1 MGPFHRRGVDHRF
14 VRQVVSVQHQPSH
27 WLPMDI
33 WEVECKIM
41 EVKKY
46 TAPYYDIDAKFRR
59 PDMELITAYHVQNPF
74 LMGIYKLRKE
84 QLAMQLAHEQRHV
97 KERFLYFPTNFK
109 NLELIL
115 RNNFQ
120 AAIHQR
126 TDKMMFYTNSAQA
139 NQALSDMET
148 DNANP
153 RLMLVA
159 RVVIGLTREIE
170 DEIWEQAFSGKFHL
184 KLPYFAQP
192 KDNPEGHLH
201 IDTFTNEDKTI
212 FIKTN
217 LNEVYP
223 EQVLVYR
230 DKTGGPDSRTSRLQD
245 VIQHCQLSYRSGKR
259 FNPDEVAFEGF
270 QDHDGTENDHPEAAS
285 SKKTG
290 MKSLLTPRKSNRV
303 VTQEPRPLMEEG
315 AKKNNGAKGAIP
327 KIQGGVAEKDTRQE
341 PAHDAMEEKALL
353 GSPPRSRG
361 RSSSPDPKHQDYMR
375 MQIRGDIIREQ
386 LKKSKFA
393 NQEE

>member
-14 VRQVVSVQHQPSH
+14 VRQVVTVQHQPSH

-74 LMGIYKLRKE
+74 LMGMYNLRKE
-84 QLAMQLAHEQRHV
+84 QLAMQMAQDHHTI
-97 KERFLYFPTNFK
+97 KEKFLYFPTNFR

-120 AAIHQR
+120 AAIHQPI
-126 TDKMMFYTNSAQA
+126 DKMMFFTNSEQA

-148 DNANP
+148 DHANP

-159 RVVIGLTREIE
+159 RVAIGLTREID
-170 DEIWEQAFSGKFHL
+170 DELWKQAFSGKFHL
-184 KLPYFAQP
+184 KLPYFSKP
-192 KDNPEGHLH
+192 EDNLEGQLP
-201 IDTFTNEDKTI
+201 IDTFCNEDKTI
-212 FIKTN
+212 FIKN
-217 LNEVYP
+217 NFNEVYP

-230 DKTGGPDSRTSRLQD
+230 DKRGGADSRTSRLTD

-259 FNPDEVAFEGF
+259 FNPDEVAFEGTPD
-270 QDHDGTENDHPEAAS
+270 QNGTEDDDHDPKAKNQ
-285 SKKTG
+285 KKS
-290 MKSLLTPRKSNRV
+290 MKSLFTPRKSNRV
-303 VTQEPRPLMEEG
+303 VTQEPQPLMGEG

-327 KIQGGVAEKDTRQE
+327 KTQGGVAEKDARQE
-341 PAHDAMEEKALL
+341 SIRNAMEATSLL
-353 GSPPRSRG
+353 GSPPRSRSG
-361 RSSSPDPKHQDYMR
+361 SPDPKHPDHMR
-375 MQIRGDIIREQ
+375 MQIRGDIVREHI
-386 LKKSKFA
+386 KKSKFA